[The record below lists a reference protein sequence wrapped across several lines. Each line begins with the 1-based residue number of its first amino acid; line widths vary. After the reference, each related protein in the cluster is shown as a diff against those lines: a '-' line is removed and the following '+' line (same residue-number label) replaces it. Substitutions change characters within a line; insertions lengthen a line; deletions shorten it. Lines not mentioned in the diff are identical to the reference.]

1 MRPVLAA
8 LVVSVLLAA
17 AFMLAPPM
25 GTDLS
30 AQVARA
36 AFADRFGLA
45 PVDLSWYGGINQ
57 FGYSLFT
64 QLLGALI
71 GVRLLGA
78 VAAVVSAAALAWL
91 FVRSG
96 ARRPLLASILGA
108 VVLVGNLASG
118 RITFAVGLAFGLLAL
133 CAITAQRLARPLRL
147 AMGALLAV
155 VATWA
160 SPVAGLF
167 VGLAGAALLLA
178 ALRRDDGAGRPL
190 PGGWRVDRS
199 PIEGLV
205 LCLAPALAITPMT
218 VLFGNGGI
226 QPYSAESMRTNVAL
240 VVLVYALV
248 GPRRRVLRIGAL
260 LTVVLLVTAYYLP
273 SPIGSNSLR
282 LPMLLGL
289 PLLAGYAA
297 VPGPWLAGLLAATV
311 WWQNPVMVGDVLR
324 AGSAESSVAFYRPL
338 TDELA
343 RRQPVGRVEVVPLR
357 DHWESAYVPPTV
369 PVARGW
375 ERQVD
380 ADRNALYYA
389 DRLTADAYARWLR
402 DNAVEYVAVAPEA
415 VPDRWARD
423 EAELVLAGAPYLR
436 EVWRSPDWRLYAVV
450 DHAPLVGLP
459 GRLVAA
465 DQARVR
471 FTSDRAGEALVRVRW
486 SRWLSLTGGDGCLR
500 PGRDGWTEVS
510 VGTPGDFSISS
521 DLIPRNHC

>member
-190 PGGWRVDRS
+190 PGVGGSTGRRS
-199 PIEGLV
+199 R
-205 LCLAPALAITPMT
+205 ASS
-218 VLFGNGGI
+218 
-226 QPYSAESMRTNVAL
+226 SAS
-240 VVLVYALV
+240 
-248 GPRRRVLRIGAL
+248 PRRSR
-260 LTVVLLVTAYYLP
+260 
-273 SPIGSNSLR
+273 S
-282 LPMLLGL
+282 
-289 PLLAGYAA
+289 
-297 VPGPWLAGLLAATV
+297 
-311 WWQNPVMVGDVLR
+311 
-324 AGSAESSVAFYRPL
+324 
-338 TDELA
+338 
-343 RRQPVGRVEVVPLR
+343 RR
-357 DHWESAYVPPTV
+357 
-369 PVARGW
+369 
-375 ERQVD
+375 
-380 ADRNALYYA
+380 
-389 DRLTADAYARWLR
+389 
-402 DNAVEYVAVAPEA
+402 
-415 VPDRWARD
+415 
-423 EAELVLAGAPYLR
+423 
-436 EVWRSPDWRLYAVV
+436 
-450 DHAPLVGLP
+450 
-459 GRLVAA
+459 
-465 DQARVR
+465 
-471 FTSDRAGEALVRVRW
+471 
-486 SRWLSLTGGDGCLR
+486 
-500 PGRDGWTEVS
+500 
-510 VGTPGDFSISS
+510 
-521 DLIPRNHC
+521 